1 MPSRDPQVP
10 PTPSTAVLAWYTK
23 LRTRAVRPNPTDSI
37 LRNQVG
43 YTGPRERTQ
52 RQDGRAS
59 QETSHRRAV
68 RTWDRPQSY
77 YTRSWAVKYLD
88 QCLCPTATDPG
99 AQHVAS
105 AMQYLAQPWF
115 LHQRAVLGA
124 SLMVSYRDMLEDVV
138 RQSRHWH
145 TLLRR
150 ARVWTTSADQHYQ
163 RHDRRVQLFS
173 VRSQLW
179 ASERVA
185 HWVEPPLPKCHCRTR
200 PGILGQRP
208 PPDMAPT
215 KRRKLVTLEDL
226 WGMAH
231 T

>member
-1 MPSRDPQVP
+1 MAFQAFRMWHQNLGRLQGDSRTEMLKIIPQVP
-10 PTPSTAVLAWYTK
+10 PTPSTAVPAWYTK
-23 LRTRAVRPNPTDSI
+23 LRSRAVRPNPTDSI

-59 QETSHRRAV
+59 QETSHRRAA

-88 QCLCPTATDPG
+88 QCLCPTAADPG

-124 SLMVSYRDMLEDVV
+124 SLMGSYRDMLEDLV

-150 ARVWTTSADQHYQ
+150 ASVDHL
-163 RHDRRVQLFS
+163 RRP
-173 VRSQLW
+173 
-179 ASERVA
+179 A
-185 HWVEPPLPKCHCRTR
+185 LP
-200 PGILGQRP
+200 
-208 PPDMAPT
+208 A
-215 KRRKLVTLEDL
+215 
-226 WGMAH
+226 A
-231 T
+231 